1 MTTMIQISDTFH
13 NELIKNNL
21 FEREN
26 YEEVIWDLVE
36 YTKELNMQT
45 KKEIAKSRAEV
56 KAGKFYTLAQVKS
69 QIAEIYTT

>member
-1 MTTMIQISDTFH
+1 
-13 NELIKNNL
+13 
-21 FEREN
+21 
-26 YEEVIWDLVE
+26 
-36 YTKELNMQT
+36 MQT